1 VDYAELLTATEA
13 TSDLVFD
20 PRCLGGDKPLACFY
34 RTTSVILFQTREFDH
49 CLVQAL
55 SKFCINSTSLY
66 PEHLA
71 PSELFNTWMGT
82 SIGKASIGAGWRR
95 CAEASSQIRGSDS
108 RDAEDSSIDEGLR
121 LTYEIS

>member
-34 RTTSVILFQTREFDH
+34 RTARVILFETLEFDH

-66 PEHLA
+66 PEHPA
-71 PSELFNTWMGT
+71 PPELF
-82 SIGKASIGAGWRR
+82 
-95 CAEASSQIRGSDS
+95 
-108 RDAEDSSIDEGLR
+108 
-121 LTYEIS
+121 